1 MTALRRALV
10 VAAVRTPMGR
20 FGGALAGTRVDD
32 LAAQVIRAAVQ
43 RGGLADDQVDEVIAG
58 TVNASGEAMGNIARF
73 AALLAGL
80 PTSVAGVTM
89 NRYCGSGLS
98 AVNALAHSISFGS
111 VGAGVAVGAE
121 VMSRSTW
128 PVAIPVGQKYP
139 GPLVGR
145 NAMWSGAGGPQHPA
159 LEADGTMIEMPEGA
173 QLVAEKF
180 GFDRA
185 SLDSY
190 ALTSHMRAAQAWD
203 SGRFGDEVI
212 TVPTSR
218 GSFEADE
225 TVRRD
230 TSLESLARL
239 AGYYD
244 GCPDI
249 TAGNASPVSDGASA
263 LALVAPDVAETLDTE
278 PLGEIVATAA
288 VGVDPA
294 LFSAGPVAAVRKM
307 LAQAGL
313 SLDDIGL
320 FEINEA
326 FASQM
331 CVCIDQLGL
340 DPERV
345 NVNGGAIALGH
356 ALGNSGSRIMVT
368 LVHEMRRRGVR
379 YGIAALCVGAGQGIA
394 TLVRNLGALWES
406 ILRAAPTPDGSPPR
420 PSAVRCTP
428 SGWAGRTASAA
439 GGESGCRW
447 ESFSAAHRCRWDFA
461 TA

>member
-1 MTALRRALV
+1 
-10 VAAVRTPMGR
+10 MGR
-20 FGGALAGTRVDD
+20 FGGSLSQIRVDD
-32 LAAQVIRAAVQ
+32 LAAEVIRAATA
-43 RGGLADDQVDEVIAG
+43 RAGLPADQVDEVFAG
-58 TVNASGEAMGNIARF
+58 TVNASGEAMGNLARF

-111 VGAGVAVGAE
+111 AGAGVAVGAE

-128 PVAIPVGQKYP
+128 PVAVPVGQKYP

-173 QLVAEKF
+173 QLVADKF
-180 GFDRA
+180 GFSRA
-185 SLDSY
+185 SLDAY
-190 ALTSHMRAAQAWD
+190 ALASHQRAAQAWD
-203 SGRFGDEVI
+203 SGRFGDEVVAI
-212 TVPTSR
+212 AAPR
-218 GSFEADE
+218 GSFEVDE
-225 TVRRD
+225 TFRRD
-230 TSLESLARL
+230 TSLDSLARL

-263 LALVAPDVAETLDTE
+263 LVLADPDVARTLDTQ
-278 PLGEIVATAA
+278 PFGEIVATAS

-294 LFSAGPVAAVRKM
+294 LFSVGPVAAVHKL
-307 LAQAGL
+307 LARAGV
-313 SLDDIGL
+313 SLGDVGL
-320 FEINEA
+320 IEINEA

-331 CVCIDQLGL
+331 RVCIDQLGL
-340 DPERV
+340 DPDRV

-368 LVHEMRRRGVR
+368 LVHEMRRRAVR

-394 TLVRNLGALWES
+394 TLVRSLDDLWTQPPLTS
-406 ILRAAPTPDGSPPR
+406 PGRAG
-420 PSAVRCTP
+420 
-428 SGWAGRTASAA
+428 
-439 GGESGCRW
+439 
-447 ESFSAAHRCRWDFA
+447 
-461 TA
+461 